1 MARDNN
7 HSGKPITLT
16 RQERAILAHLQE
28 NGSQAIA
35 ALAEKVHMS
44 TTPCWR
50 AVRRLEEAGIIE
62 GYRAAVQPSRLGYGV
77 NALVIV
83 QVDSHRDE
91 HALEFEAAV
100 RQEEMIVECLV
111 VSGPAD
117 YQLRVVADD
126 IEEFSAFSRRTI
138 ARMPHVREVRTSFV
152 LKEVK
157 AFKGYPVPVR

>member
-1 MARDNN
+1 MDRTDE
-7 HSGKPITLT
+7 SSTLRLT
-16 RQERAILAHLQE
+16 QQERGILKHLQAD
-28 NGSQAIA
+28 GRLTTA

-62 GYRAAVQPSRLGYGV
+62 GYHASVKRSRLGYGV
-77 NALVIV
+77 HAYVIV

-100 RQEEMIVECLV
+100 KLQDQIVECLV
-111 VSGPAD
+111 MSGPAD

-126 IEEFSAFSRRTI
+126 IESFSEFSRRTI
-138 ARMPHVREVRTSFV
+138 ARMPHVREVRTAFV
-152 LKEVK
+152 LKEIK
-157 AFKGYPVPVR
+157 PFRGYPIPAR